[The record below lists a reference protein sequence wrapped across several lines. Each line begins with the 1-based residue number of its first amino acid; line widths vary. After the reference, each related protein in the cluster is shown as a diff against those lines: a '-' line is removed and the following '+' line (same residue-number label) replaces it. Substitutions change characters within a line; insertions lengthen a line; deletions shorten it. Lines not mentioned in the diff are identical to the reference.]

1 MRIGIFGGSF
11 NPPHKMHYN
20 IGKELIRMGYIDKVI
35 YVPTGSKYIYKDNL
49 VDDSDRYNMLSI
61 MIEDDERFIVS
72 DFELRNRNVYTYET
86 LDYFQKTYPNDEIY
100 FILGTDN
107 LSYIDQWEKGEE
119 LLLNKKFLV
128 VKRKTDDINLL
139 LDKYQKYRS
148 NIIVSEVLENDVS
161 STDIR
166 EKLQKKEDVLDFLSE
181 GVYNYILEN
190 KLYE

>member
-148 NIIVSEVLENDVS
+148 NIIVSDVLESDVS

>member
-119 LLLNKKFLV
+119 LLFK
-128 VKRKTDDINLL
+128 
-139 LDKYQKYRS
+139 
-148 NIIVSEVLENDVS
+148 
-161 STDIR
+161 
-166 EKLQKKEDVLDFLSE
+166 
-181 GVYNYILEN
+181 
-190 KLYE
+190 

>member
-148 NIIVSEVLENDVS
+148 NIIVSEVLESDVS

>member
-148 NIIVSEVLENDVS
+148 NIIVSDVLESDVS

-190 KLYE
+190 KLYG

>member
-107 LSYIDQWEKGEE
+107 LSYIDQWEKGED

-148 NIIVSEVLENDVS
+148 NIIVSDVLESDVS

>member
-148 NIIVSEVLENDVS
+148 NIIVSEVLESDVS

-166 EKLQKKEDVLDFLSE
+166 ERLQKKEEVLDFLSE

-190 KLYE
+190 KLY

>member
-1 MRIGIFGGSF
+1 M
-11 NPPHKMHYN
+11 
-20 IGKELIRMGYIDKVI
+20 
-35 YVPTGSKYIYKDNL
+35 
-49 VDDSDRYNMLSI
+49 
-61 MIEDDERFIVS
+61 
-72 DFELRNRNVYTYET
+72 
-86 LDYFQKTYPNDEIY
+86 
-100 FILGTDN
+100 
-107 LSYIDQWEKGEE
+107 
-119 LLLNKKFLV
+119 V

-148 NIIVSEVLENDVS
+148 NIIVSDVLESDVS

>member
-107 LSYIDQWEKGEE
+107 LSYIDQWKKGEE
-119 LLLNKKFLV
+119 LLLNKKFFV

-148 NIIVSEVLENDVS
+148 NIIVSEVLESDVS

-166 EKLQKKEDVLDFLSE
+166 ERLQKKEEVLDFLSE

>member
-148 NIIVSEVLENDVS
+148 NIIVSEVLESDVS

-166 EKLQKKEDVLDFLSE
+166 ERLQKKEEVLDFLSE

>member
-148 NIIVSEVLENDVS
+148 NIIVSEVLESDVS
-161 STDIR
+161 STNIR

>member
-148 NIIVSEVLENDVS
+148 NIIVSEVLESDVS

-166 EKLQKKEDVLDFLSE
+166 EKLQKKEEVLDFLSE

>member
-86 LDYFQKTYPNDEIY
+86 LDYFQKIYPNDEIY

-148 NIIVSEVLENDVS
+148 NIIVSEVLESDVS

-166 EKLQKKEDVLDFLSE
+166 EKLQKKEEVLDFLSE

>member
-1 MRIGIFGGSF
+1 M
-11 NPPHKMHYN
+11 
-20 IGKELIRMGYIDKVI
+20 
-35 YVPTGSKYIYKDNL
+35 
-49 VDDSDRYNMLSI
+49 
-61 MIEDDERFIVS
+61 
-72 DFELRNRNVYTYET
+72 
-86 LDYFQKTYPNDEIY
+86 
-100 FILGTDN
+100 
-107 LSYIDQWEKGEE
+107 
-119 LLLNKKFLV
+119 V

-148 NIIVSEVLENDVS
+148 NIIVSEVLESDVS

>member
-107 LSYIDQWEKGEE
+107 LSYIDQWEKGED

-148 NIIVSEVLENDVS
+148 NIIVSDVLESDVS

-190 KLYE
+190 KLYG